1 MQCARSIAK
10 EEDGENEEEDEEEEE
25 EEKGARHLAP
35 CNRVVRWSFSEM
47 RLTFSRAAFSID

>member
-25 EEKGARHLAP
+25 EEKGARGISHHVTESY
-35 CNRVVRWSFSEM
+35 RSFSEM

>member
-10 EEDGENEEEDEEEEE
+10 EEDGENEEEEDEEE
-25 EEKGARHLAP
+25 EEKGARGISHHVTELH
-35 CNRVVRWSFSEM
+35 WSFSEM